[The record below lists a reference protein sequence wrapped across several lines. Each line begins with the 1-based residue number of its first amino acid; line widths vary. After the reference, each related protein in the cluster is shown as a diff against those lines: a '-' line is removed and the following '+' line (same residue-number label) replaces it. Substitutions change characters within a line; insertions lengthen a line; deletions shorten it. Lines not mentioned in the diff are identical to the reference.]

1 MWAYVRR
8 NSVSIFRIY
17 AQYEPLKVFMSAA
30 AIIGLIAMIVWA
42 RFAYFYVIAN
52 EGKGHVQ
59 SLILGAVLFN
69 AAMVLAALGVMGD
82 LLAAQRTMAQRTF
95 ERVRRIELQLGVAP
109 SHYEPGAPGG
119 DHAATTGAESGAAT
133 GKTGEHNVVTL

>member
-1 MWAYVRR
+1 VRR

-30 AIIGLIAMIVWA
+30 ALVGLVAAIVWA
-42 RFAYFYVIAN
+42 RFAYFYIVAG

-109 SHYEPGAPGG
+109 SHYEPGDGSG
-119 DHAATTGAESGAAT
+119 RAATTGAESGAAT
-133 GKTGEHNVVTL
+133 GKTEERDVVRL

>member
-1 MWAYVRR
+1 
-8 NSVSIFRIY
+8 
-17 AQYEPLKVFMSAA
+17 MSAA

-42 RFAYFYVIAN
+42 RFAYFYVVAD

-109 SHYEPGAPGG
+109 SHYEPGGPGG
-119 DHAATTGAESGAAT
+119 DHPATTGADAGAAT
-133 GKTGEHNVVTL
+133 GKTGEHNVVAL